1 VTLKADH
8 TIKSFASV
16 GEDELANC
24 SDSVK
29 LDVQILLSF
38 VLQKDIS
45 YLFTWPDKKLSVAQ
59 GKQFMTLLSQR
70 KQGKPIA
77 YLIEHKEF
85 WSLDFFVSPATLI
98 PRPDTESLVELILS
112 NHCEKPQ
119 HCLDLGTGS
128 GVIALALA
136 SERQQW
142 KISAV
147 DYSSEA
153 VALAK
158 RNAIHLNYPEVN
170 IYQSNWFEA
179 IDKHLVFD
187 VIVSNP
193 PYIDK
198 NDHHLAQGDV
208 RFEPSSALVSGNQG
222 LADIIIIIEQ
232 ANAFLTNN
240 GYLYIEHGYQ
250 QAQSVRALL
259 QKNSYYNVL
268 TVQDLNGNDRITYG
282 QYSQ

>member
-1 VTLKADH
+1 MILITDH
-8 TIKSFASV
+8 TIKSLASFAEV
-16 GEDELANC
+16 ELADI

-59 GKQFMTLLSQR
+59 AEQFMTLLSQR

-77 YLIEHKEF
+77 YLTGHKEF
-85 WSLDFFVSPATLI
+85 WSLDFFVSSATLI
-98 PRPDTESLVELILS
+98 PRPDTESLVELILL
-112 NHCEKPQ
+112 NHCEIPQ

-142 KISAV
+142 KIFAV
-147 DYSSEA
+147 DYSVQA

-158 RNAIHLNYPEVN
+158 RNAAHLNYPKVN
-170 IYQSNWFEA
+170 IFQSNWFES
-179 IDKHLVFD
+179 IDKQLTFD

-193 PYIDK
+193 PYIDE
-198 NDHHLAQGDV
+198 NDHHLIQGDV
-208 RFEPSSALVSGNQG
+208 RFEPSTALVSGDKG
-222 LADIIIIIEQ
+222 LADIVTITEQ
-232 ANAFLTNN
+232 ATGFLKNN

-259 QKNSYYNVL
+259 LKNSYYNVL
-268 TVQDLNGNDRITYG
+268 TVQDLNGNDRVTYG
-282 QYSQ
+282 QYF